1 MSVNITSDGSP
12 TPRKSLIRFSVTEDL
27 RVDTSPEVLGQAVGS
42 RHPFPSRMTYQ
53 DAAHYR
59 SIYSSLTSNMQGMK
73 RPNSTSQDA
82 AVPLVT
88 SIRANMS
95 MLPQQPPQL
104 PQMARKASEGFKKL
118 KVEPGSHGDQ
128 TSVVDELMQRLSEHP
143 AAHQHSNNKMI
154 VAGDMENGNLNP
166 PAKDYDTSS
175 SGSVPITPAT
185 DKFTTTPT
193 TEPDAHPVLV
203 DATEL
208 QKLKKELEDARN
220 EVARMN
226 QELHTTHLTKS
237 TLDHAIGQSSEADY
251 NYYKGDVT
259 EQTISQLQN
268 KFNASTRPNFC
279 RQESWPLQEDTLSDK
294 SDSLSTKPFVNGQTI
309 WANGARQQAVLNNNA
324 QMGQQYPPAM
334 NNWSNDGSRSFYG
347 ANVNMGMNINQQGVG
362 PSQAQP
368 RPSTGQSTYR
378 GRNGYLN
385 EPTHFPLEQGY
396 RGGLNSNP
404 PSRPSSAFEPP
415 RYNQYNGYSHPIAPG
430 SGAEGI
436 SPTMAPMSMAPM
448 GMYSSSNAMAPYYPR
463 PIGSMGTRLSPEAAE
478 FSVDAMAPTPWNAQ
492 VNSGSS
498 ITHAMA
504 NLKIHQP
511 VAESGSQYVTPVEPM
526 NYRRLLDRNMNC
538 NWKYIVDKIICN
550 NDQQASIFLQQKLKV
565 GTAEQKFE
573 IVEAIIAQ
581 AYPLMVNRFGN
592 FLVQRCFEHGT
603 PEQVIAI
610 AGAIRGNTLTLSMD
624 AFGCHVIQKAFDAVP
639 EEYKATMVH
648 ELLRRIPETVIHRY
662 ACHVWQKLFE
672 LRWSDSPPQ
681 IMRYVNEALRG
692 MWHEVALGE
701 TGSLV
706 VQNIFENC
714 LEEDKARYPCL
725 SRRPCINEVLA
736 SIDVISHGQFGNW
749 CIQHICE
756 HGAPADRS
764 RAIDHILRF
773 ATEYSMD
780 QYASKVIEKCLKI
793 GGAEFLDR
801 YLERVCEGRPDR
813 PRMPLIDIAG
823 DQFGNYLIQY
833 ILTNSSAHHRE
844 LVATHVRKHMV
855 SLRGSKYGSRVAMLC
870 CNPAIATR
878 PGPPAGMQ
886 ISRYTHTHN
895 MHRGGAYGGFR

>member
-1 MSVNITSDGSP
+1 MSLNITSDGSP
-12 TPRKSLIRFSVTEDL
+12 TPRKGAARFSVAEDL
-27 RVDTSPEVLGQAVGS
+27 RVDTSPEGLGMAAVGS
-42 RHPFPSRMTYQ
+42 RHPLAP
-53 DAAHYR
+53 YR
-59 SIYSSLTSNMQGMK
+59 FGGPFLTSKSQQGLK
-73 RPNSTSQDA
+73 RLNGKVSDA
-82 AVPLVT
+82 YKIKIETDAQ
-88 SIRANMS
+88 NE
-95 MLPQQPPQL
+95 QP
-104 PQMARKASEGFKKL
+104 
-118 KVEPGSHGDQ
+118 
-128 TSVVDELMQRLSEHP
+128 SVVDSLLQRLSERSSPHDQP
-143 AAHQHSNNKMI
+143 F
-154 VAGDMENGNLNP
+154 
-166 PAKDYDTSS
+166 SS
-175 SGSVPITPAT
+175 STGSSVPITPAT
-185 DKFTTTPT
+185 EQFMLTPST
-193 TEPDAHPVLV
+193 NPDSSVVVGAS
-203 DATEL
+203 EL
-208 QKLKKELEDARN
+208 QKLKNDLEVARN

-237 TLDHAIGQSSEADY
+237 TLDHIGQSSEADY
-251 NYYKGDVT
+251 NHYKGDVT

-268 KFNASTRPNFC
+268 KFNASTRPTYG
-279 RQESWPLQEDTLSDK
+279 RQESWQEDTLSDK
-294 SDSLSTKPFVNGQTI
+294 SDTKPFVNGQAI
-309 WANGARQQAVLNNNA
+309 WGNGARQPTAAMNNA
-324 QMGQQYPPAM
+324 APAMGQQYPATM
-334 NNWSNDGSRSFYG
+334 NNTWGNESSRSFYG
-347 ANVNMGMNINQQGVG
+347 GNMNMN
-362 PSQAQP
+362 SQAFGPIQP
-368 RPSTGQSTYR
+368 RPSTGQSAYR

-385 EPTHFPLEQGY
+385 EPTHFPLDQGY
-396 RGGLNSNP
+396 RGSLASNP
-404 PSRPSSAFEPP
+404 PSRPNSAFDGP
-415 RYNQYNGYSHPIAPG
+415 RYNQYSNYANSSVDTTVRGMSPIL
-430 SGAEGI
+430 
-436 SPTMAPMSMAPM
+436 APMPPI
-448 GMYSSSNAMAPYYPR
+448 GMYAPSVNMTPYQPR
-463 PIGSMGTRLSPEAAE
+463 PIGSMKTRLSPEAAE
-478 FSVDAMAPTPWNAQ
+478 FSVDALAPTPWNTLPA
-492 VNSGSS
+492 S
-498 ITHAMA
+498 
-504 NLKIHQP
+504 
-511 VAESGSQYVTPVEPM
+511 ESGAQYIAPMEPL
-526 NYRRLLDRNMNC
+526 NYRRLLDRNMSC

-603 PEQVIAI
+603 LEQVISI

-714 LEEDKARYPCL
+714 LEEDK
-725 SRRPCINEVLA
+725 RPCINEVLA

-756 HGAPADRS
+756 HGAPADRG

-793 GGAEFLDR
+793 GGNEFLDR
-801 YLERVCEGRPDR
+801 YLERVCEAREAR

-823 DQFGNYLIQY
+823 DQFGNYLVQY
-833 ILTNSSAHHRE
+833 ILTNSSTHHRDM
-844 LVATHVRKHMV
+844 VASHVRKHMV

-870 CNPAIATR
+870 CNPAVATR
-878 PGPPAGMQ
+878 PGPPAGLQMN
-886 ISRYTHTHN
+886 RYTTHSI
-895 MHRGGAYGGFR
+895 HRGGGGSGAYGGFR